1 MGASFVV
8 AASGGGPYAVGACV
22 EEHVVGAYVVG
33 AYVAVASVEEAYVAV
48 ASAVVESVG
57 EEVLEASLVD

>member
-22 EEHVVGAYVVG
+22 EEHVVGAYVV
-33 AYVAVASVEEAYVAV
+33 AAYVAV